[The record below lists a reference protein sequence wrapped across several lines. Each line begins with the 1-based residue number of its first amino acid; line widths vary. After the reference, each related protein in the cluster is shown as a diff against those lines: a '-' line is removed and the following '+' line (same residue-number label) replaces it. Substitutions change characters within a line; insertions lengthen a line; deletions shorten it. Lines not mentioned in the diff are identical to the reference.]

1 MNADFESLLEP
12 EDVLLYAADAAK
24 RRHASKIGV
33 TERWRLHLSSA
44 LPFEEFNEHV
54 RLNLLV
60 CCRGAMPCYRT
71 LQRTAAAPTAT
82 VATPHIVTHLP
93 M

>member
-1 MNADFESLLEP
+1 MNTDFESLLEP

-60 CCRGAMPCYRT
+60 CCRGAIGLSSEQ
-71 LQRTAAAPTAT
+71 LQHPIAT